1 MYHRYNAPKAGIT
14 KEIHI
19 MDKTTLIAILMVVRQ
34 MQKIYQQEDIS
45 QQTDYTMGKQMAAD
59 QIVEMLQ
66 DTIDSH
72 AR

>member
-1 MYHRYNAPKAGIT
+1 MRPFGGIT